1 MGIINFSKTVK
12 SKSYL
17 AISLLGSSYKLN
29 IKYVKSSS
37 IDLVQNDSEFCLF
50 LPAKYKNVDNMEII
64 NSAIK
69 KLYDEVAVKNL
80 EYSLELARH
89 IFKFAPDDYKIQRLK
104 DSYYKCSKKVLTVNP
119 DIYQYN
125 QEIIDTTI
133 LQAFCKMQYK
143 QNSNA
148 YKNALEFALNSY
160 EKYKKQQR
168 FRKAV
173 LRVS

>member
-69 KLYDEVAVKNL
+69 NYMMKLQLKIWNILWNL
-80 EYSLELARH
+80 LDIFLSLLQM
-89 IFKFAPDDYKIQRLK
+89 IIKFKD
-104 DSYYKCSKKVLTVNP
+104 
-119 DIYQYN
+119 
-125 QEIIDTTI
+125 
-133 LQAFCKMQYK
+133 
-143 QNSNA
+143 
-148 YKNALEFALNSY
+148 
-160 EKYKKQQR
+160 
-168 FRKAV
+168 
-173 LRVS
+173 

>member
-1 MGIINFSKTVK
+1 MSIINFSRTVK

-17 AISLLGSSYKLN
+17 AISLLGNSYKLN
-29 IKYVKSSS
+29 IKYSKNPS
-37 IDLVQNDSEFCLF
+37 IDLIQNNSEFCLF
-50 LPAKYKNVDNMEII
+50 LPDKYKHIDNMEII

-69 KLYDEVAVKNL
+69 KLYDEVAFKNL

-104 DSYYKCSKKVLTVNP
+104 DSYYKCSKKVLTINP

-133 LQAFCKMQYK
+133 LQAFCKMQFK
-143 QNSNA
+143 QNSSA
-148 YKNALEFALNSY
+148 YKNSLEFALNSY
-160 EKYKKQQR
+160 EKYRNQQKIKK
-168 FRKAV
+168 AI

>member
-1 MGIINFSKTVK
+1 MSIIKFSKSFE

-17 AISLLGSSYKLN
+17 AISLLGKSYKLN
-29 IKYVKSSS
+29 IKFTKSSS
-37 IDLVQNDSEFCLF
+37 IDLVQSDSEFCLF
-50 LPAKYKNVDNMEII
+50 LPSKYKHVDNMEII

-69 KLYDEVAVKNL
+69 KLYDEVAAKNL
-80 EYSLELARH
+80 EYSLEFARH

-104 DSYYKCSKKVLTVNP
+104 DSYCKCSKKVLTINP

-125 QEIIDTTI
+125 QEIIDITI

-143 QNSNA
+143 QNSVA

-160 EKYKKQQR
+160 EKFKKQQ
-168 FRKAV
+168 KIKKTV
-173 LRVS
+173 LKVS

>member
-1 MGIINFSKTVK
+1 M
-12 SKSYL
+12 
-17 AISLLGSSYKLN
+17 
-29 IKYVKSSS
+29 
-37 IDLVQNDSEFCLF
+37 
-50 LPAKYKNVDNMEII
+50 
-64 NSAIK
+64 
-69 KLYDEVAVKNL
+69 

-168 FRKAV
+168 IKKAV